1 MVPHTPT
8 ADANGKYP
16 IDIEATSWKGK
27 SLELKMEEWYSIR
40 KDFGGK
46 VSGL

>member
-16 IDIEATSWKGK
+16 IDIEATSPTVK
-27 SLELKMEEWYSIR
+27 SMVLEMEEWYSIR